1 MARRRKTYRPLA
13 AINVVPFIDVMLVLL
28 IIFMITA
35 PLINQGVQVELPAAD
50 AEPLDPNMEE
60 PVVVSVDAAGQM
72 YISVGANPRE
82 PVADEELTRRV
93 AVVIASK
100 PKTAFLIR
108 ADRRVPYEQVVRA
121 MTLMQRGGAPS
132 VGLSTAPLE

>member
-1 MARRRKTYRPLA
+1 MARRRKTHRPMA

-35 PLINQGVQVELPAAD
+35 PLINQGVQVELPSAD
-50 AEPLDPNMEE
+50 AQPLDPNMAE
-60 PVVVSVDAAGQM
+60 PVVVSVDASGRL
-72 YISVGANPRE
+72 YISVGEHPRE
-82 PVADEELTRRV
+82 PVTDEELTRHI
-93 AVVIASK
+93 AVIIASRLK
-100 PKTAFLIR
+100 AAFLIR

-121 MTLMQRGGAPS
+121 MTLMQQGGAPS